1 VVNSA
6 TAGKIVY
13 AEKIAV
19 LSANNKYETTAE
31 KAVLLLYAELM
42 PVATTYQ
49 QVKWE
54 IISGSDLATIDQNGL
69 LTARTPNN
77 GGVVTVKATTA
88 DGTNLST
95 TRNITIGAIVV
106 EENPEPNPEDKV
118 CYTVTFQDW
127 DGTILKTEQVEQG
140 QSATAPTNPTR
151 EGYTFI
157 GWDTDFTNVQSDL
170 LVKALYEANDPINPD
185 YDPITVRLNPTSAPT
200 WREVYLYAWTDQ
212 DGQFCGNW
220 PGVKVSQADG
230 WWSYTFDPSIQIT
243 NIIWNAGAGKE
254 QTVDI
259 LNVTES
265 TCYELVY
272 NATNISVVEVD
283 CSLSTAIDN
292 IEEEST
298 LRPRKEMID
307 GILYIIMP
315 DGTKYTMQGKRVK

>member
-13 AEKIAV
+13 AEKIAI

-88 DGTNLST
+88 DGTNLSA

-118 CYTVTFQDW
+118 YYTVTFQDW

-140 QSATAPTNPTR
+140 QSATAPTNPTREGYTFIGWDTNFTNVQSDLLVKALYVENGSDIVYFIVGFMDWDGTILKTEQVLQGQSATPPADPTR

-200 WREVYLYAWTDQ
+200 WSEVYLYAWTDQ

-254 QTVDI
+254 
-259 LNVTES
+259 
-265 TCYELVY
+265 
-272 NATNISVVEVD
+272 
-283 CSLSTAIDN
+283 
-292 IEEEST
+292 
-298 LRPRKEMID
+298 
-307 GILYIIMP
+307 
-315 DGTKYTMQGKRVK
+315 